1 MVLNTLIIQDLL
13 LLPTQIHTL
22 PKLIHR
28 HFITSMVLCLI
39 LVLWI
44 MPTVPHHHFITTMVL
59 CPLLVHRLIILMITN
74 TNTNLT
80 LILLSNPHFSPTLA
94 LPPIP
99 HPLNTLLDLMIISD
113 PLPHLF
119 TLLFMTLWVLS
130 PFLLIITHHLQ
141 TPAPTMDNNL
151 ITPSQVIL
159 ICLIRAGLIPHSH
172 IAPVCRLFPLVNPP

>member
-39 LVLWI
+39 LVLWN
-44 MPTVPHHHFITTMVL
+44 MPTDPHHHFTTTMVL

-74 TNTNLT
+74 LILLT
-80 LILLSNPHFSPTLA
+80 LILLNNPQYFSPTLA

-99 HPLNTLLDLMIISD
+99 HPLNTLLDLMIILD

-119 TLLFMTLWVLS
+119 TLLFMTLWVVS

-141 TPAPTMDNNL
+141 TPAPTMDNSL
-151 ITPSQVIL
+151 ITPSQLIL
-159 ICLIRAGLIPHSH
+159 ICLTRAGLIPHSH
-172 IAPVCRLFPLVNPP
+172 IVPVCRLFPLVNPP

>member
-39 LVLWI
+39 LVLWN
-44 MPTVPHHHFITTMVL
+44 MPTDPHHHFTTTMVL

-74 TNTNLT
+74 TN
-80 LILLSNPHFSPTLA
+80 LILLNNLHSSPTLG
-94 LPPIP
+94 LPLIP
-99 HPLNTLLDLMIISD
+99 HPLNTLIMIISVVLD
-113 PLPHLF
+113 TLPHLF

-130 PFLLIITHHLQ
+130 LFLLIITHHLQ
-141 TPAPTMDNNL
+141 TPAPTMDNSL
-151 ITPSQVIL
+151 ITPFQVIL
-159 ICLIRAGLIPHSH
+159 ICLTRAGLIPHSH
-172 IAPVCRLFPLVNPP
+172 IVPVCRLFPLVNPP